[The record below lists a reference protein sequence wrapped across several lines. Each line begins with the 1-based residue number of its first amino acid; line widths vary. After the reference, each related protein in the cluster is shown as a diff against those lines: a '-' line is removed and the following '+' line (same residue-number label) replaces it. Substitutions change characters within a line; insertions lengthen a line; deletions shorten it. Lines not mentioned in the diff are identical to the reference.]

1 MSNPEVSVEGD
12 MIFCSINQL
21 DLNGELVEK
30 GISNDATVS
39 MDVIIDKK
47 IKNKFIGI
55 KKEDVLVLN
64 VNSVFSNKTDLAAML
79 NISVEQLQGLA
90 SDSFR
95 FTVKQVNRLAP
106 SEFDKELFIKV
117 YKDETI
123 ETEKQFREK
132 IKEEAELSF
141 VVESDRMLKND
152 VVTFFIKKTKLNLP
166 DEFLKKWLVKTSENP
181 LTIEQ
186 VEKEYD
192 MYSKSLRW
200 QLIENKVLEEYEIKI
215 NNEDLLNHTKKMVA
229 FQMKQY
235 GHPSTDEKQIIDIYE
250 NILKNE
256 EERKKISD
264 QLFDEK
270 TLIIYKENFKLK
282 NKAITYDDF
291 VKLASEK

>member
-1 MSNPEVSVEGD
+1 
-12 MIFCSINQL
+12 
-21 DLNGELVEK
+21 
-30 GISNDATVS
+30 
-39 MDVIIDKK
+39 
-47 IKNKFIGI
+47 
-55 KKEDVLVLN
+55 
-64 VNSVFSNKTDLAAML
+64 ML
-79 NISVEQLQGLA
+79 NISVEQLQDLA

-235 GHPSTDEKQIIDIYE
+235 GQPSTDEKQLIDI
-250 NILKNE
+250 
-256 EERKKISD
+256 S
-264 QLFDEK
+264 
-270 TLIIYKENFKLK
+270 
-282 NKAITYDDF
+282 
-291 VKLASEK
+291 